1 MIGAS
6 SSYGSPNGIRVP
18 FQGYMS
24 DVRVYDRALLSNEV
38 ASLYAIESGVPQ
50 LLQLTSQ
57 PRDVQLSDTN
67 TQAATFTVV
76 ATNGVAPISYQ
87 WMKDGVAL
95 TNQTNTSLI
104 LSNAGANTVG
114 YYSCQV
120 TDANIN
126 SVISSNAALNI
137 TSVPFWLW
145 QGLVAYYPFNGNAND
160 IAGLNNGQVYGA
172 TLTEDRFGDPNSAY
186 YFSDN
191 AYINLGGGSALQM
204 GTSDYTLAAWIKCKQ
219 YDPDIYIISRYETY
233 DPGYGLGTGQN
244 GGPYAFLGDGV
255 HFSEFRGGIDLNDG
269 VWHSIVATFKRDN
282 QLRLYLDGILILNNN
297 SGNFGI
303 DITSINSD
311 IESSVSCYI
320 GKQEGGRSFIGSID
334 DVRIYNRALSSNEVS
349 ALYSLESTP
358 PGPTNPQS
366 ITFPSIPTLTLTNG
380 AYSLGA
386 TASSGLP
393 VTYSIGDAKVA
404 GITNGTLMPLGIGTT
419 TVVAS
424 QAGDGTNWMTAT
436 PVTNPLIV
444 TLAQQSFTPTPIA
457 GELYG
462 SLPVG
467 LTLPTNAS
475 GLPITARIVSG
486 PASLSGTNLIL
497 SGTGTVTVA
506 YDAPGNAL
514 YAAASVTNTFSV
526 TNGPTNLRSQTIT
539 FKPLPAMTYGQKP
552 LLPSASAS
560 SKLPLSFW
568 SSNTNVAVISGTNLV
583 VTGAGQSVITAYQP
597 GDGSTWKP
605 AAPVSQTLIVNQ
617 ASQKLTFRTVGT
629 RPYGTAPVALTASS
643 SAGLPVSFT
652 SSDPTVAT
660 LATRGTNTLLT
671 PVGTGTVTL
680 TALQAGNA
688 NVSAA
693 TPISQSVVISQ
704 GSQTITFPTI
714 GTNAT
719 SVTQVTVPGNT
730 HHTIV
735 IGSSNTVVSISSGN
749 GPMTISSSP
758 TSTATYAPGLSL
770 ALAATSSAGLP
781 VSYSCSP
788 ANVASV
794 SGSTMTILSA
804 GALKVTAS
812 QPGNSLWAAAKPVN
826 QSLTVAKALQT
837 ISFPTPSPI
846 AYASGGVV
854 TLTATSSSGLPV
866 SFSSSNP
873 KALTVAGTTALIT
886 GKGTAKI
893 TATQSGNGSYSP
905 APSVSV
911 TVTVQ

>member
-1 MIGAS
+1 MHSESAS
-6 SSYGSPNGIRVP
+6 FRLARA
-18 FQGYMS
+18 
-24 DVRVYDRALLSNEV
+24 DVLPPA
-38 ASLYAIESGVPQ
+38 GPTTPQ
-50 LLQLTSQ
+50 II
-57 PRDVQLSDTN
+57 
-67 TQAATFTVV
+67 TFPLIPTL
-76 ATNGVAPISYQ
+76 
-87 WMKDGVAL
+87 AL
-95 TNQTNTSLI
+95 TN
-104 LSNAGANTVG
+104 
-114 YYSCQV
+114 
-120 TDANIN
+120 N
-126 SVISSNAALNI
+126 S
-137 TSVPFWLW
+137 
-145 QGLVAYYPFNGNAND
+145 
-160 IAGLNNGQVYGA
+160 
-172 TLTEDRFGDPNSAY
+172 
-186 YFSDN
+186 
-191 AYINLGGGSALQM
+191 
-204 GTSDYTLAAWIKCKQ
+204 YT
-219 YDPDIYIISRYETY
+219 
-233 DPGYGLGTGQN
+233 
-244 GGPYAFLGDGV
+244 
-255 HFSEFRGGIDLNDG
+255 
-269 VWHSIVATFKRDN
+269 
-282 QLRLYLDGILILNNN
+282 
-297 SGNFGI
+297 
-303 DITSINSD
+303 
-311 IESSVSCYI
+311 
-320 GKQEGGRSFIGSID
+320 
-334 DVRIYNRALSSNEVS
+334 
-349 ALYSLESTP
+349 
-358 PGPTNPQS
+358 
-366 ITFPSIPTLTLTNG
+366 
-380 AYSLGA
+380 LGA
-386 TASSGLP
+386 TADSGLP
-393 VTYSIGDAKVA
+393 VTYTIGDSTVA
-404 GITNGTLMPLGIGTT
+404 GITNGTLIPLGVGTT

-424 QAGDGTNWMTAT
+424 QAGDTNYLPAT
-436 PVTNPLIV
+436 PVTNPLVV

-660 LATRGTNTLLT
+660 LATSGTNTLLT

-812 QPGNSLWAAAKPVN
+812 QPGNSLWAAAKPVT
-826 QSLTVAKALQT
+826 QSLTVAKAPQT

-846 AYASGGVV
+846 AYASGRVV